1 MLTLLEKDIQ
11 PIQLLRPYFNKT
23 HEAEIESQ
31 TISSNLS
38 TDEHYQFDKSLWFE
52 ENNVPLIPIN
62 ARKRHRLNSNTNRVE
77 DKSSIGENFIR
88 IVFTR
93 TCPKS
98 SATSD
103 YFSISQSDLSLVDDT
118 SHSGIVYPEDHLYV
132 AVQPLDIVII
142 PDVVSEITDF
152 INFILKYE
160 GQCTTSLSSSSS
172 VCTDGI
178 KNIAPVKPSLT
189 VHSLPIIS
197 VEIDSFRLFYL
208 LGGVSF

>member
-1 MLTLLEKDIQ
+1 M
-11 PIQLLRPYFNKT
+11 
-23 HEAEIESQ
+23 
-31 TISSNLS
+31 
-38 TDEHYQFDKSLWFE
+38 
-52 ENNVPLIPIN
+52 PLIPIN